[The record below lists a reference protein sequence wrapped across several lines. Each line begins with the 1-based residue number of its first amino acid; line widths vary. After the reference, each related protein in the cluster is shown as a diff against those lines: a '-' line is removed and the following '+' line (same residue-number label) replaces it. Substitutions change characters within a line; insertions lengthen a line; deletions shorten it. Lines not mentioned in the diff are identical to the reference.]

1 VSSRLLA
8 LWLVGLMLLPACGR
22 HRALKASGA
31 EGDFRISEPGD
42 GWVWVRPGGAD
53 RAWYHE
59 ERMATIYVDS
69 NCNRRHVDNQLSDAM
84 RHLTAG
90 LTLGEPERQE
100 ALRLDGRDALLR
112 VYNVTLDGIAL
123 RMGVVV
129 LNKDVCT
136 YDMVYLA
143 PSRRFEDGW
152 ADFVQIVSGFQV
164 F

>member
-1 VSSRLLA
+1 MSPRRLVLC
-8 LWLVGLMLLPACGR
+8 LIGVLLTTGCGR
-22 HRALKASGA
+22 HRALKSERA
-31 EGDFRISEPGD
+31 EGNFSISEPGE

-59 ERMATIYVDS
+59 EMMATIYVDS
-69 NCNRRHVDNQLSDAM
+69 NCNRRHIDGRLGDVM

-90 LTLGEPERQE
+90 LTIGEPERE
-100 ALRLDGRDALLR
+100 ESLRLDGREALLR
-112 VYNVTLDGIAL
+112 VYQVTLDGVAL

-129 LNKDVCT
+129 LNKDICT

-143 PSRRFEDGW
+143 PLQRFEDGW
-152 ADFVQIVSGFQV
+152 ADFVQTISGFQV